1 MYGKIAAMV
10 LLKGT
15 RLTLRL
21 FIAALFWIPNLW
33 VLGFCRMTVVV
44 LGSGG

>member
-1 MYGKIAAMV
+1 MYGKIAARV
-10 LLKGT
+10 LLKD
-15 RLTLRL
+15 RLILRL